1 MRQLLTDRTTHTDL
15 AVTLIGSTVT
25 RGERGAI
32 VGDVRDDF
40 LRGARAV
47 LDALSD
53 PAVAAVWDQ
62 PSVLPDQTVG
72 SLAGHLARGGVWVVG
87 DYLDLDPP
95 AAVAHATV
103 AGYFA
108 QVAGLDEADHRAIRD
123 RGAALAAEGP
133 EAVVA
138 RLGARLPTLAA
149 RLADEP
155 PDRLVPVF
163 GGGMALDAYLGT
175 RVVEQVVHLDDLA
188 RSVPGLRSTGPEDLV
203 RWVAELGTA
212 VAVERHGATAVVR
225 HLFRTEVDGPDVV
238 PVLG

>member
-1 MRQLLTDRTTHTDL
+1 M
-15 AVTLIGSTVT
+15 
-25 RGERGAI
+25 
-32 VGDVRDDF
+32 RDDF

-53 PAVAAVWDQ
+53 PAVAAAWDR

-95 AAVAHATV
+95 ATAVHATV

-108 QVAGLDEADHRAIRD
+108 QVAHLDEAGHRAIRD
-123 RGAALAAEGP
+123 RGAALAAEGW
-133 EAVVA
+133 EAVVT
-138 RLGARLPTLAA
+138 RLGERLPALAA

-163 GGGMALDAYLGT
+163 GGGMALDVYLGT
-175 RVVEQVVHLDDLA
+175 RLVEQVVHLDDLA
-188 RSVPGLRSTGPEDLV
+188 RSVPGPGPTVPDDLV
-203 RWVAELGTA
+203 GRVVALGTA
-212 VAVERHGATAVVR
+212 VAVERHGPTAVLR
-225 HLFRTEVDGPDVV
+225 HLFRTAVDGAAVV